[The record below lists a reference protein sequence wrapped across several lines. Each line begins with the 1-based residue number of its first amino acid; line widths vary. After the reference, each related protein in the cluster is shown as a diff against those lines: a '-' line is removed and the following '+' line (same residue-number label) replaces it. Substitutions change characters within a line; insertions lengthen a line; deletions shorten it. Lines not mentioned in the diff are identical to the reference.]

1 MSFKISKL
9 SCRKISVGE
18 QRAATIVLSDGT
30 QVEVDIWNDF
40 DWNWFSNNGF
50 LDTETIINPVTGEKA
65 WNWLMPIESVTL
77 DSETIGDFA
86 FDDCTSLETVN
97 LSENVKTIGESTFYK
112 CVNLQAVNGLDSVTS
127 IGWWA
132 FDRCTNLQLDHLPPN
147 LTFLGYGAFANCEN
161 FTGDIVIPS
170 GVTEIDK
177 LTFYNCGLTGVTIHA
192 GVNAIGENAFQ
203 ECNFLTYLTFQ
214 GKTMD
219 EVRGLENYPWG
230 VDESIIQVA

>member
-50 LDTETIINPVTGEKA
+50 LDTTSTDDA
-65 WNWLMPIESVTL
+65 WNWVKPIRTISL

-177 LTFYNCGLTGVTIHA
+177 LTFYNCGLTGVTIHS
-192 GVNAIGENAFQ
+192 GVTAIGENAFQ

-214 GKTMD
+214 GRTMD